1 MAGDVG
7 EPHYLRRK
15 DAMRTQV
22 GIVGGGPAGTL
33 LSHLLHQKGIESVV
47 LELRSREVV
56 ETTVRAGVL
65 EHGTAEL
72 LKETGVGE
80 RMDHEGAVHHG
91 INLQF
96 GGRRHRID
104 FAELTGGRKI
114 WVYGQQEV
122 VKDLYAARLEAGGQI
137 IFEAAAIGLRDLDT
151 PTPKI
156 RFRRGAELDPDAG
169 GIRFHG
175 DAEDEEITCDFVA
188 GCDGFFGPCRT
199 SIPDEVRKEHV
210 RTYPF
215 GWFGIL
221 VEGPPSTEELI
232 YTLHERGFA
241 LVSTRSPKI
250 QRLYFQCDPQDDVD
264 NWPDDRVWE
273 EMRTRV
279 ASEDDWTLADGKILE
294 KNIVQ
299 MRSFICEPMQ
309 YGRLFLAGDA
319 AHIVPPTGAKG
330 MNLAVADVRVLARG
344 LEEFYSSGGT
354 RILDAYSETCLRRVW
369 KASRFSWW
377 MTSMLHRFHD
387 EDDFRYRLQLAELD
401 YVTSSRAAST
411 SLAENYVGLPM
422 EPLPEAPGL

>member
-1 MAGDVG
+1 
-7 EPHYLRRK
+7 
-15 DAMRTQV
+15 MRTQV

-33 LSHLLHQKGIESVV
+33 LSHLLHLQGIESVV
-47 LELRSREVV
+47 LELRSREEV

-65 EHGTAEL
+65 EDGTAGL
-72 LKETGVGE
+72 LRETGVGE
-80 RMDHEGAVHHG
+80 RMDREGAVHHG

-104 FAELTGGRKI
+104 FPELTGGRKI
-114 WVYGQQEV
+114 WIYGQQEV

-137 IFEAAAIGLRDLDT
+137 IFEAAATGLRDLDT

-156 RFRRGAELDPDAG
+156 RFRRGAELDLEAG
-169 GIRFHG
+169 EIHFHG
-175 DAEDEEITCDFVA
+175 DGEEEEITCDFVA
-188 GCDGFFGPCRT
+188 GCDGFFGPSR
-199 SIPDEVRKEHV
+199 SYIPEDVRKERV

-232 YTLHERGFA
+232 YALHERGFA
-241 LVSTRSPKI
+241 LVSTRSPEI
-250 QRLYFQCDPQDDVD
+250 QRLYFQCDPHDDVD
-264 NWPDDRVWE
+264 NWPDERIWE
-273 EMRTRV
+273 EMQARLDTD
-279 ASEDDWTLADGKILE
+279 EGWTPQKGDIFQKD
-294 KNIVQ
+294 IVQ

-309 YGRLFLAGDA
+309 HGRLFLAGDA

-344 LEEFYSSGGT
+344 LSEFNSSGRT
-354 RILDAYSETCLRRVW
+354 DLLNMYSETCLRRVW

-377 MTSMLHRFHD
+377 MTSMLHRFHN

-422 EPLPEAPGL
+422 EPLPEAPDLGREQATRGA